1 MLNIEFGNQFR
12 GYNILVYLTLITSPQ
27 VAIVKKTSLVILIA
41 LALVSGASAYAY
53 TEGVFDDVIDLIEQD
68 EEVIEDTIQE
78 EPAIIESELA
88 ALISLNTNFGTNFYS
103 MEEVDDGDNNEVE
116 EIVWDN
122 FTFQFDASES
132 VGNIENYTWDF
143 GDGNMF
149 SGIDGSHSYELPGK
163 YLVTLTVRSSSE
175 NSDSIQTEVIVN
187 FDGFVISDNMECTCA
202 PTAKVTQIDLKV
214 EPEAKLISGE
224 TTVTHDGS
232 TEDCTQRLVIQQCHL
247 RVTIQEYSGESL
259 VSEEVIFDETFSTNT
274 KTVNFS
280 INPNGNNYKI
290 LLETDQIRDWHKPN
304 TEWFVKY

>member
-1 MLNIEFGNQFR
+1 M
-12 GYNILVYLTLITSPQ
+12 
-27 VAIVKKTSLVILIA
+27 KKTSLIILTA
-41 LALVSGASAYAY
+41 LLLVSGASAYAY
-53 TEGVFDDVIDLIEQD
+53 TEGVFDQILELTED
-68 EEVIEDTIQE
+68 ETEVVESVVEE
-78 EPAIIESELA
+78 EPAVIESDLSA
-88 ALISLNTNFGTNFYS
+88 FISVNTNFGTNFYS

-122 FTFQFDASES
+122 FTFQFDGSES
-132 VGNIENYTWDF
+132 TGNIENYTWDF
-143 GDGNMF
+143 GDGNTF
-149 SGIDGSHSYELPGK
+149 YGIEGSHSYELPGK
-163 YLVTLTVRSSSE
+163 YLATLTVISPIG
-175 NSDSIQTEVIVN
+175 NSASIQTEIIVN

-202 PTAKVTQIDLKV
+202 PTAKVTQIDLKI
-214 EPEAKLISGE
+214 EPEATLVNGE

>member
-1 MLNIEFGNQFR
+1 MC
-12 GYNILVYLTLITSPQ
+12 V
-27 VAIVKKTSLVILIA
+27 VKKTSLVILVA
-41 LALVSGASAYAY
+41 LVLVSGASAYAY
-53 TEGVFDDVIDLIEQD
+53 TEGVFDQILELTED
-68 EEVIEDTIQE
+68 ETEVVESVVEE
-78 EPAIIESELA
+78 EPAVIESDFSA
-88 ALISLNTNFGTNFYS
+88 FISVNTNFGTNFYS

-132 VGNIENYTWDF
+132 TGNIENYTWDF
-143 GDGNMF
+143 GDGNIL
-149 SGIDGSHSYELPGK
+149 SGIQASHSYELPGK
-163 YLVTLTVRSSSE
+163 YMVTLSIISPDGNSASS
-175 NSDSIQTEVIVN
+175 QTEIIVN

-202 PTAKVTQIDLKV
+202 PTAKVTQIDLKI
-214 EPEAKLISGE
+214 EPEADIVSGE

-247 RVTIQEYSGESL
+247 RVTIQEFSGESV

-274 KTVNFS
+274 KTVNFT

-304 TEWFVKY
+304 TEWFVQY

>member
-103 MEEVDDGDNNEVE
+103 MEEVDDEDNNEVE

-122 FTFQFDASES
+122 FTFQFDASDS
-132 VGNIENYTWDF
+132 KGNIVNYTWDF

-149 SGIDGSHSYELPGK
+149 SVMEGSHSYELPGK
-163 YLVTLTVRSSSE
+163 YLVILTVKSSYE

>member
-1 MLNIEFGNQFR
+1 MG
-12 GYNILVYLTLITSPQ
+12 
-27 VAIVKKTSLVILIA
+27 IVKKTSLVILIA

-53 TEGVFDDVIDLIEQD
+53 TEGIFDDVINLIEQD

-122 FTFQFDASES
+122 FTFQLDASGS
-132 VGNIENYTWDF
+132 TGNIENYTWDF

-149 SGIDGSHSYELPGK
+149 SGMDGSHSYELPGK